1 LRRHLPIL
9 LSRFAKFSRDRKPRG
24 SLPAFASD
32 NVAIRIPTI
41 TVGRSLPAS
50 PLHDLA
56 AWLPQGSNAG
66 LPRST
71 CVTEWV
77 RSLLLY
83 RRPFRPR
90 RVRMEHPFQPQPRSL
105 TASLTPS
112 FLTILER
119 GSHQL
124 TLPLTLAP
132 IRLDAGRNI
141 LPSRFRCPSCDGGIH
156 CPRASRRVVTESPY
170 LVGYCQ
176 RDGRSGRVVLA
187 GQSHMQLRVAT
198 IRKIHPQG
206 LGTDETSVDPGMRAS
221 PPLSLIWR

>member
-1 LRRHLPIL
+1 VIGNQEEVCP
-9 LSRFAKFSRDRKPRG
+9 LSRRIVSQSVFRP
-24 SLPAFASD
+24 LQSD
-32 NVAIRIPTI
+32 VRFLLYP
-41 TVGRSLPAS
+41 LPAS

-141 LPSRFRCPSCDGGIH
+141 LPSRFRCPSCDGGTH

-187 GQSHMQLRVAT
+187 GQFTHA
-198 IRKIHPQG
+198 
-206 LGTDETSVDPGMRAS
+206 AS
-221 PPLSLIWR
+221 CRDHS